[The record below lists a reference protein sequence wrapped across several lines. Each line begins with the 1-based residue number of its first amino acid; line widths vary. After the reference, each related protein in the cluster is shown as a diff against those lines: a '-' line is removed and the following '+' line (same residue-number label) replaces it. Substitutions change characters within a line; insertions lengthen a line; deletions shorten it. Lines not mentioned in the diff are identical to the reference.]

1 MDEKFYTPYSKTEI
15 LRAFERALG
24 DLTDAQIFALVRN
37 EASAREAADS
47 TLTETVAAVSAD
59 LAANYARAD
68 ALSAEAA
75 ARAAADAGQDA
86 VLTVLADGAPKNA
99 VNAAAVSGQTTNGIT
114 WTVNAEQGT
123 ITANGTATG
132 NSFFYLWAV
141 GTNAEYAYPTRLT
154 GSPAGGS
161 AATHELQA
169 AIGSTV
175 YHDYGSGTEIPVGT
189 IRYITCCVRNGCTVS
204 NLVFRPM
211 LCPAAIQP
219 DPAQYVPYC
228 PSLPE
233 LYRMICALQQ
243 GRSASDASVRSADTA
258 SAEPLPETE
267 AEDA

>member
-161 AATHELQA
+161 ACARFAVRRSIPERKTHRQLPRLRARHRRQTPR
-169 AIGSTV
+169 G
-175 YHDYGSGTEIPVGT
+175 YRYRSGRFYRRTRKGVGA
-189 IRYITCCVRNGCTVS
+189 RLADFGDDARNGAEV
-204 NLVFRPM
+204 R
-211 LCPAAIQP
+211 
-219 DPAQYVPYC
+219 
-228 PSLPE
+228 
-233 LYRMICALQQ
+233 YRIRRRYKKGAL
-243 GRSASDASVRSADTA
+243 GA
-258 SAEPLPETE
+258 
-267 AEDA
+267 